1 MSKIINNIN
10 IVPPSNKSITKIEK
24 KFFDLKLTCFAIKL
38 NYIHCKKCFTLL
50 TNENL
55 ILNIKRKS
63 SIVNYTPEPSSRL
76 VLINRIF
83 DKLENFKNFSNEK
96 ITNFLKETESSVTNY
111 DLNFDYDYFTVD
123 QILKSILPDE
133 LSNEIPSSFET
144 IGHIAH
150 LNLRDQYKPFKFI
163 IGQVILDKMK
173 NIRTVVNK
181 LDNIDHTFRFF
192 KMELLAGDNIMNAE
206 VKESGCTFKLDFSK
220 VYWNS
225 RLQME
230 HDRLIL
236 KNFKRNDVICDVMA
250 GIGPFSI
257 PSAKNVGALVFANDL
272 NPNSFESLNENIKLN
287 KVAHKVK
294 SFNLDGRIFIKE
306 SILELNKEELIGEL
320 RENFVPTKTARVK
333 DTAPSEIQFFKFKE
347 NEEFHIFNHYIM
359 NLPATAIEFLDAFR
373 GLLTPYKHRLPK
385 KFKLPII
392 HCYCFS
398 TEVDNLEADVI
409 ERCSKAL
416 GYNLTKADILNFHR
430 VRDVAPRKEMV
441 CISFTCPEPVLFLNN
456 NEADNTFDHEAK
468 KIKI

>member
-1 MSKIINNIN
+1 MATI
-10 IVPPSNKSITKIEK
+10 KS
-24 KFFDLKLTCFAIKL
+24 
-38 NYIHCKKCFTLL
+38 
-50 TNENL
+50 L

-96 ITNFLKETESSVTNY
+96 ITNFLKETEASVTNY

-294 SFNLDGRIFIKE
+294 CFNLDGRIFIKE

-333 DTAPSEIQFFKFKE
+333 DT
-347 NEEFHIFNHYIM
+347 
-359 NLPATAIEFLDAFR
+359 DAFR

-416 GYNLTKADILNFHR
+416 GYKLTKADILNFHR